1 MSNPS
6 RLSPTPVRLRD
17 RLSRGYEP
25 APPDIISRLSYYPWL
40 IVGTTCIGAFIGQL
54 DASIVQLALPRLELE
69 FHATLTA
76 VSWVAIAYLVA
87 LASLLPVFA
96 RLSEMFGRKLLYL
109 GGYALFTAASL
120 MCGLVGHLDL
130 LILFRLIQGVGG
142 ALLGANSLTIL
153 VKAAGPTRRGRAIG
167 LFAAAQAVGV
177 SAGPVIGGLLLGTLG
192 WRWVFW
198 VSVPFGII
206 GILVGWFVLPQTTG
220 LATEKRFDWKGALL
234 LTPAVVSL
242 VVILSEFRAWGPR
255 SVAFIGA
262 VLAAIVLLPLFV
274 WRERKA
280 AAPLIDLHLFRAPAF
295 TGGMIAVNVSYA
307 LLYSMFFLMSFA
319 FIRGFGDSPIAAGLR
334 LAIIPIALGLVAPIS
349 GALYERIGAR
359 IITTAG
365 MAISIGAMVLL
376 SHTLTGSVGSG
387 IPRMIALTLF
397 GIGLGLFIA
406 PNNSATIA
414 AAPEDR
420 SGEAGGM
427 LNLMRVLGCIVGV
440 ATASTT
446 LSWRLAVLT
455 GVGDHTLGVPTQTV
469 LAAVNDVLWLL
480 GAFAVISAVT
490 ALLRSPLRRA
500 PTPATPQQ

>member
-1 MSNPS
+1 MSGS
-6 RLSPTPVRLRD
+6 TRLSSTRAQLRD
-17 RLSRGYEP
+17 RLSSGYEP
-25 APPDIISRLSYYPWL
+25 APPEFISRLSYYPWL

-54 DASIVQLALPRLELE
+54 DASIVQLALPALERE

-96 RLSEMFGRKLLYL
+96 RLSEIFGRKLLYL

-130 LILFRLIQGVGG
+130 LILFRAIQGIGG

-153 VKAAGPTRRGRAIG
+153 VKAAGPERRGRAMG

-177 SAGPVIGGLLLGTLG
+177 SAGPVVGGLLLGTLG

-198 VSVPFGII
+198 ASVPFGVA
-206 GILVGWFVLPQTTG
+206 GILVGWFILPQTSSHS
-220 LATEKRFDWKGALL
+220 AERRFDWIGALL

-255 SVAFIGA
+255 SIPLIGTI
-262 VLAAIVLLPLFV
+262 VAAIVLLPLFA
-274 WRERKA
+274 WRERKSP
-280 AAPLIDLHLFRAPAF
+280 APLIDLHLFRVPAF

-319 FIRGFGDSPIAAGLR
+319 FIRGFGDSPISAGLR

-359 IITTAG
+359 VITTVG
-365 MAISIGAMVLL
+365 MALSLGAMVLL
-376 SHTLTGSVGSG
+376 SQTLTGAIGG
-387 IPRMIALTLF
+387 GTPRMSALAIF

-414 AAPEDR
+414 AAPEER

-446 LSWRLAVLT
+446 LSWRLEVLT
-455 GVGDHTLGVPTQTV
+455 GVGEHTVGVPTQTV
-469 LAAVNDVLWLL
+469 LSATNDVLWLL
-480 GAFAVISAVT
+480 GAFAVVSAGT
-490 ALLRSPLRRA
+490 ALLRSHLRPA
-500 PTPATPQQ
+500 PATEAAR